1 MRGGGGRSP
10 AEEWGVGYRKTLRTL
25 RRAASSWQSVCLCSW
40 EDALPLRLCVTE
52 STQEQTLQAAS
63 PGFWGRHWQLEPLPL
78 PAPLPRAQEDFPFI
92 SFQAGRAGDS
102 PVCGVKPSKTTSYV
116 AGGGRAAGGRVWGSQ
131 RSNSR

>member
-1 MRGGGGRSP
+1 MGEEEESSGR
-10 AEEWGVGYRKTLRTL
+10 ERGVGYGKTLKTL
-25 RRAASSWQSVCLCSW
+25 KRAGSSWQSVCLCSW

-52 STQEQTLQAAS
+52 STQEQTLQAAG

-102 PVCGVKPSKTTSYV
+102 AVGGVKPSKTTSYV
-116 AGGGRAAGGRVWGSQ
+116 AGGGRAAGGPIWGSQ
-131 RSNSR
+131 RANGR